1 MNQKYTIKQTEL
13 SDDLSEKTNFYVASQ
28 SGNGHAHIFDK
39 LHGHTRSKE
48 SEAVKTQHPSS
59 LIWGKL

>member
-1 MNQKYTIKQTEL
+1 MNQKYTVKQTEL

-39 LHGHTRSKE
+39 LHGHTRPKE
-48 SEAVKTQHPSS
+48 SEAV
-59 LIWGKL
+59 